1 MNSETE
7 YSLNCPSCI
16 RFNMDDSY
24 RDKERKG
31 YARMRGIYD
40 FTMATLILGVGV
52 MMVFAKQLNIM
63 RVIAVDDLVRYLFGS
78 LCFLYGGFRLYRA
91 IKKDY

>member
-1 MNSETE
+1 MNKETE
-7 YSLNCPSCI
+7 YSLNCPTCSSLI
-16 RFNMDDSY
+16 MDDSY

-31 YARMRGIYD
+31 YATMRSIYD
-40 FTMATLILGVGV
+40 FTMAAIILGMGV
-52 MMVFAKQLNIM
+52 LMVFAKQLNILQAI
-63 RVIAVDDLVRYLFGS
+63 VVDDLVRYMFGG